1 MTEKRL
7 QFINLDK
14 KNPDKREVLE
24 RKGDFNEIYKEF
36 INEKAKEQSSR
47 CSQCGVPF
55 CQVHCPLSNNI
66 PDWLKLTA
74 EGRLKEAYE
83 LAQSTNNM
91 PEVCG
96 RICPQDRLCE
106 GNCVIEQ
113 SGHGTVTIGSIEKFI
128 TENAWENKWVEPIK
142 IKLEKNQ
149 SVGIIG
155 AGPAGLA
162 CAEQLRKEGYQVTI
176 YDRYDRPGAG
186 HACGHH
192 LFGAASA
199 WAAVAVKEWLVKN
212 NIKGTIRF
220 YGTPA
225 EEGGSGKVY
234 MVREGLFNDVDVVL
248 HWHPDDN
255 NSANSRT
262 SNANKSARFTFK
274 GISAHAA
281 GSPEQGRSA
290 LDGVEAMNHMV
301 NMMREHIPQESRIH
315 YVITKGGL
323 APNVVPDI
331 AEVYYYVRHPK
342 MSVVDELFMRVA
354 NAASGAAMGT
364 DTNMSYEIMH
374 GNFSLLPNDTI
385 QKIVHKNLE
394 SFGGITYDKSE
405 NEYANEI
412 YKTFIKPDNEIGSQ
426 ENIRPFTTS
435 HGYGSTDV
443 GDVSWNVPTAGLRTA
458 TWVPGTAS
466 HSWQA
471 VASGGTSIGLK
482 GAELAAKVLAKSAV
496 EILSN
501 QSIIDQAKNEQKLR
515 VGENFNYKP
524 LLGDRKPPL
533 DYRKVN

>member
-1 MTEKRL
+1 MGR
-7 QFINLDK
+7 K
-14 KNPDKREVLE
+14 KNIFQRKSISFLAFVIISNLIIAEDIIHSIKDHKDNFQDVALE
-24 RKGDFNEIYKEF
+24 IWEFAELGYQEIKS
-36 INEKAKEQSSR
+36 SSR
-47 CSQCGVPF
+47 LAESLESEGFKIEKGVAGIPTAF
-55 CQVHCPLSNNI
+55 IAEFNNGGPVI
-66 PDWLKLTA
+66 GILGEFDALP
-74 EGRLKEAYE
+74 G
-83 LAQSTNNM
+83 LAQTNSPFKEVIDNST
-91 PEVCG
+91 
-96 RICPQDRLCE
+96 
-106 GNCVIEQ
+106 
-113 SGHGTVTIGSIEKFI
+113 
-128 TENAWENKWVEPIK
+128 
-142 IKLEKNQ
+142 
-149 SVGIIG
+149 
-155 AGPAGLA
+155 
-162 CAEQLRKEGYQVTI
+162 
-176 YDRYDRPGAG
+176 GAG

-342 MSVVDELFMRVA
+342 MTVVDELFMRVV

-394 SFGGITYDKSE
+394 SFGGITYDESE
-405 NEYANEI
+405 NDYANEI

-426 ENIRPFTTS
+426 ENIRPFRTS

-496 EILSN
+496 EIFSD

-515 VGENFNYKP
+515 VGEDFNYKP